1 MSWAA
6 QIILMK
12 MGIPLNCLRIVSI
25 SFFAS
30 GDFFAC
36 ALAAERCLKQEG
48 GWILSLCQQG
58 GHGCPERL
66 VWLHVFLSTDQGSLT
81 PHDADTRT
89 KGPQANNSARQPGEQ
104 SRPPWSAWSEF
115 LSWLAQQL
123 LLCPV
128 SWAVII
134 SALRQDKRAV
144 TIGWGSWELSS

>member
-104 SRPPWSAWSEF
+104 SRPRGQRG
-115 LSWLAQQL
+115 LSSSPDLPNSCCCAQSL
-123 LLCPV
+123 
-128 SWAVII
+128 
-134 SALRQDKRAV
+134 
-144 TIGWGSWELSS
+144 ELSSFLLWDRIRELWQSDEVAEN